1 MNIVFSV
8 YYACIFTEMGAYYPQ
23 WLKFHPPG
31 EKRPARNKGGNPIM
45 ERVFNFSPGPS
56 MLAQPVL
63 EKAQKELV
71 CYGSTGM
78 SVMEMSHRSKM
89 YTDIYDKTVADLRD
103 LMDIPEDY
111 EVLLLQGGATQ
122 QFSAV
127 PLNLM
132 VNGKADYI
140 DSGNFAHLAAEEAKR
155 YGQVNIVASSRDD
168 VYTYIPDWKKGAFTP
183 DADYV
188 HITSNNTI
196 YGTRYVELP
205 QVDAPLV
212 TDASSMILSEVMD
225 VRRFGVIYAGAQK
238 NIGPSGLCVVIVRKD
253 LLGKAAA
260 ICPKLLNW
268 EVQAKAGSMYNT
280 PNTYG
285 IYLAGLTFQW
295 LKEMGGVAEMEKI
308 NIEKAALLYDFLDNS
323 KLFKPTAQK
332 AYRSRMNVTFVT
344 GDADKDA
351 AFVKAAAAEGL
362 VNLKGHRSVGG
373 MRASIYNAMPREG
386 VVKLVDFM
394 KKFEAE
400 NA

>member
-1 MNIVFSV
+1 
-8 YYACIFTEMGAYYPQ
+8 
-23 WLKFHPPG
+23 
-31 EKRPARNKGGNPIM
+31 M
-45 ERVFNFSPGPS
+45 ERVFNFAPGPS
-56 MLAQPVL
+56 ALPLPVL
-63 EKAQKELV
+63 EKAQKELL
-71 CYGSTGM
+71 CYGSAGM

-89 YTDIYDKTVADLRD
+89 YTDIFDQTVADLRE
-103 LMDIPEDY
+103 LMAIPEDY

-122 QFSAV
+122 QFSAI

-132 VNGKADYI
+132 VKGKADYV

-155 YGQVNIVASSRDD
+155 YGAVNVVASSREDT
-168 VYTYIPDWKKGAFTP
+168 YTYIPDLENAPFDP

-205 QVDAPLV
+205 KVSAPLV
-212 TDASSMILSEVMD
+212 TDASSMILSEKMD
-225 VRRFGVIYAGAQK
+225 VSRFGVIYAGAQK

-253 LLGKAAA
+253 LLGQARD

-280 PNTYG
+280 PNTWG

-295 LKEMGGVAEMEKI
+295 LKELGGVEAIEKI

-332 AYRSRMNVTFVT
+332 KYRSRMNVTFVT

-351 AFVKAAAAEGL
+351 AFVKAAAGAGL

-373 MRASIYNAMPREG
+373 MRASIYNAMPMEG
-386 VVKLVDFM
+386 VRALVNFM
-394 KKFEAE
+394 EKFERE
-400 NA
+400 NG